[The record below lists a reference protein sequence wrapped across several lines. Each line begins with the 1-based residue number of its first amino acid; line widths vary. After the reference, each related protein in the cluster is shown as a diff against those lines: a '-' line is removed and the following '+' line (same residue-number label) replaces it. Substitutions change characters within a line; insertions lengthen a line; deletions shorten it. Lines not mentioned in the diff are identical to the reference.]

1 MTSPLESRLDSYAP
15 AVISLFRIVM
25 GFLFTVSGASSLFG
39 WPVDYGDAPPI
50 GSFPMWWAGAIQ
62 LIAGL
67 LITFGLFTRI
77 AAFLASGEMAVAY
90 FWRHQPQ
97 GLLPIENG
105 GEGAVMFCFAF
116 FLLVFIGGGAFA
128 LDALRNRQQ
137 SAAVATATRA

>member
-15 AVISLFRIVM
+15 SVISLFRIVM
-25 GFLFTVSGASSLFG
+25 GFLFTVSGTSSLFG

-77 AAFLASGEMAVAY
+77 AAFFASGEMAVAY
-90 FWRHQPQ
+90 FWQHQPQ

-128 LDALRNRQQ
+128 LDALRRRQQ
-137 SAAVATATRA
+137 SAAAATATRA

>member
-1 MTSPLESRLDSYAP
+1 
-15 AVISLFRIVM
+15 M
-25 GFLFTVSGASSLFG
+25 GFLFTVSGTSSLFG

-77 AAFLASGEMAVAY
+77 AAFFASGEMAVAY
-90 FWRHQPQ
+90 FWQHQPQ

-128 LDALRNRQQ
+128 MDALRRRQQ
-137 SAAVATATRA
+137 SAAAATARA